1 MIVIRRPSNL
11 RLLVQLRRSR
21 ENRLPFAS
29 RARYIRNL
37 DNGAIPGGN
46 SEHPRTP
53 RVSED
58 KALTRVPRR

>member
-21 ENRLPFAS
+21 ENCLSRLE
-29 RARYIRNL
+29 RYIRNL

-58 KALTRVPRR
+58 KALTGVPRR